1 MPRPC
6 FIVVD
11 HEHFG
16 SISSRK
22 LVIETAKF
30 NVITAYSGVE
40 ALETI
45 ARFPAVNGVVVN
57 ANVRDI
63 PPRELIATIKQAMP
77 SMPVILIG
85 YPTKGDCENA
95 DYRVDSFEPGK
106 LLDLLRT
113 VCAEEAGRVDRN
125 EDRLQDTD

>member
-63 PPRELIATIKQAMP
+63 PPRELIASIKQAMP

-85 YPTKGDCENA
+85 YPASGDCDNA
-95 DYRVDSFEPGK
+95 DYSVDSFEPAK
-106 LLDLLRT
+106 LLQLLRAI
-113 VCAEEAGRVDRN
+113 CAEESTLVDRN

>member
-45 ARFPAVNGVVVN
+45 VRFPAVDGIVVN

-63 PPRELIATIKQAMP
+63 PPAELIETIKQAMP

-85 YPTKGDCENA
+85 YPTTGDCDNA
-95 DYRVDSFEPGK
+95 DYRVDSFEPAK
-106 LLDLLRT
+106 LLQLLRSL
-113 VCAEEAGRVDRN
+113 CAEEASRVDRN
-125 EDRLQDTD
+125 EDVLQDTD